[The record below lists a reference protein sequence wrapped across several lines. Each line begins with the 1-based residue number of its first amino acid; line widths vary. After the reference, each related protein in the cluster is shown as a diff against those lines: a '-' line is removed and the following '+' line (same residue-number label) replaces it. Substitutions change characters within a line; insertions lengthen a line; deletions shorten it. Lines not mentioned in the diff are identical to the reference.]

1 MLLLQSAN
9 IKIKIKQVKLKN
21 YNLMSLLN
29 LKTKINLLFCLCLF
43 IFPMVAYAQ
52 TIVSGTITD
61 EDGFP
66 LVGASVVLK
75 GTSKATIADVNGT
88 FNLSDVQP
96 GQVLVINYIGYESKE
111 VPVTNEKVYNVV
123 LNEVAYTIDDVVVTA
138 LGITRKSKALGY
150 AIAEVKGEDVS
161 AGREM
166 NAITSLSGKVAG
178 VDIST
183 TSAGPSGSTRVIIRG
198 NSQLSGSNLPLY
210 VVDGVPMDNTQLGSA
225 TNWGGYDFGDG
236 LSSLNSED
244 IESISVLK
252 GASAAALYG
261 SRASNGVILIT
272 TKSAKKGEGLGVE
285 VSLNVNAVSLNTT
298 LDDYQRVY
306 GQGRNGQLIL
316 DVTNA
321 SGSTQSAWGA
331 KLDPTLS
338 IPIYNGQSKPYSNV
352 NNNIF
357 SFFRTGLTTTNS
369 IALSK
374 NNEII
379 DFRFS
384 ISDMRNTDIVPKSD
398 MSRTSFM
405 FKGGAKLSDKIRID
419 ARVNYTYE
427 DVNNRPALSDSPNN
441 IGNALIGIAPNFDQS
456 WLSENYK
463 DEYGYYNQW
472 NGNDYRLNPY
482 WVLNEMTNVSTK
494 KRVMGH
500 VQFNYEFLPHLTFQA
515 KAGTDF
521 YNFKVTEFVAMS
533 TPLRMGG
540 EMTERRIAVSENN
553 YEAIIRFDKTFAE
566 ILNVSA
572 FVGGNIMRYES
583 DLLTNIGRDQVIPGI
598 ESISN
603 YTTHSIE
610 PALYR
615 KQINSLYGAVNL
627 AYKDFAFVDFTL
639 RNDWSSTLSKENR
652 SYLYP
657 SVSGSFVFSNYFNLE
672 GNVFSFGKFRASW
685 AKVGGDTDPYQ
696 LNLNYGL
703 REFTFQG
710 NSLGEISSTTIPLYE
725 LKPTSTYSYEFG
737 FDLRFFQNRV
747 ALDISYYNQ
756 STRDQILSLPIT
768 GTTGY
773 TSAMVNA
780 GEISNRGIEISLST
794 TPVKTKEFTW
804 NSIINLAK
812 NVNTVENLHPQV
824 KNYELAQARWAQVA
838 IYASEGEAYG
848 AIVGRK
854 FARDPNG
861 NVIFRNNGL
870 PAYTDDLHVLGNG
883 THDFTLGFNNRF
895 SYKGL
900 SLGLLFDM
908 KWGADIYSMTA
919 MQAHTNG
926 TSEETLDG
934 RKEWY
939 ESEELRRS
947 QNILPENWTP
957 TGGYIGKGVKNVG
970 TDDAPNY
977 VPNDVPVNPQSYW
990 ANIYENTPEPY
1001 IYDASYIKLRELTL
1015 SYQIPERLFKKL
1027 AVRDVSI
1034 SIFGRNLWTIYSNLK
1049 NIDPESNY
1057 NNGNGQGF
1065 EYGSLPS
1072 RRTYGFGLNFKF

>member
-1 MLLLQSAN
+1 MNYLKMKVHFLILPCLLL
-9 IKIKIKQVKLKN
+9 
-21 YNLMSLLN
+21 
-29 LKTKINLLFCLCLF
+29 
-43 IFPMVAYAQ
+43 FPMVANAQ
-52 TIVSGTITD
+52 TAISGTVID
-61 EDGFP
+61 KDGFP
-66 LVGASVVLK
+66 LAGASVVLK
-75 GTSKATIADVNGT
+75 GTSKATIADVNGL
-88 FNLSDVQP
+88 FNLSGVDP
-96 GQVLVINYIGYESKE
+96 GQVLVVNYIGYESKE
-111 VPVTNEKVYNVV
+111 VTVTNETVYKIT

-150 AIAEVKGEDVS
+150 AIAEVKGADVS
-161 AGREM
+161 AGRDP
-166 NAITSLSGKVAG
+166 NAISSLSGKVAG

-210 VVDGVPMDNTQLGSA
+210 VIDGVPMDNTQLGSA

-236 LSSLNSED
+236 LSALNSED

-252 GASAAALYG
+252 GASASALYG

-272 TKSAKKGEGLGVE
+272 TKSAKKGEGLGIE
-285 VSLNVNAVSLNTT
+285 VSLNVNAVSLNTV

-316 DVTNA
+316 DVTDA
-321 SGSTQSAWGA
+321 RGSTQSAWGA
-331 KLDPTLS
+331 KLDPNLS
-338 IPIYNGQSKPYSNV
+338 IPIYNGQVKPYSNV

-357 SFFRTGLTTTNS
+357 SFFRTGLTTTNTV
-369 IALSK
+369 ALSK
-374 NNEII
+374 TNDVI

-384 ISDMRNTDIVPKSD
+384 ISDMRNTDIVPESD

-405 FKGGAKLSDKIRID
+405 FKGGAKLSDKMHID
-419 ARVNYTYE
+419 ARVNYIYE
-427 DVNNRPALSDSPNN
+427 NVNNRPALSDSPNN

-482 WVLNEMTNVSTK
+482 WVLNEMTNISTK

-500 VQFNYEFLPHLTFQA
+500 VQFNYDFLPHFTFQA

-521 YNFKVTEFVAMS
+521 YDFKVTEFVAMS

-540 EMTERRIAVSENN
+540 EMMERRISVSESN

-566 ILNVSA
+566 ILNISA
-572 FVGGNIMRYES
+572 FAGGSIMRYES
-583 DLLTNIGRDQVIPGI
+583 DVLTNIGRDQVIPGI
-598 ESISN
+598 QSISN
-603 YTTHSIE
+603 YSTHAVE

-627 AYKDFAFVDFTL
+627 AYNDFAFVDFTL
-639 RNDWSSTLSKENR
+639 RNDWSSTLSPENR

-657 SVSGSFVFSNYFNLE
+657 SVSGSFIFSNCFHLE
-672 GNVFSFGKFRASW
+672 GAVFSFGKFRASW

-703 REFTFQG
+703 RSFTFQEH
-710 NSLGEISSTTIPLYE
+710 SLGEISSTTIPLYG

-737 FDLRFFQNRV
+737 LDLRFFQNKV

-756 STRDQILSLPIT
+756 STKDQILSLPIT

-780 GEISNRGIEISLST
+780 GEISNRGIELSLSV
-794 TPVKTKEFTW
+794 TPVKAKNFEW
-804 NSIINLAK
+804 NTTVNLAK
-812 NVNTVENLHPQV
+812 NVNKVESLHPQV
-824 KNYELAQARWAQVA
+824 KNYELAQARWAQAA

-861 NVIFRNNGL
+861 NVIFRNGL
-870 PAYTDDLHVLGNG
+870 PTYTSDLHVLGNG
-883 THDFTLGFNNRF
+883 NHDFTLGFYNRF
-895 SYKGL
+895 SYKGW
-900 SLGLLFDM
+900 SLGVLFDM

-919 MQAHTNG
+919 MQTHTNG
-926 TSEETLDG
+926 TSEETLEG
-934 RKEWY
+934 RREWY
-939 ESEELRRS
+939 ESEELRKS
-947 QNILPENWTP
+947 QNILPENWTA
-957 TGGYIGKGVKNVG
+957 TNGYIGKGVKNTG
-970 TDDAPNY
+970 TDENPNY

-990 ANIYENTPEPY
+990 ANIYENTPELY

-1015 SYQIPERLFKKL
+1015 SYQIPAKWLNKL
-1027 AVRDVSI
+1027 AVKDVSF
-1034 SIFGRNLWTIYSNLK
+1034 SLFTRNLWTIYSNLK
-1049 NIDPESNY
+1049 NVDPESNY

>member
-1 MLLLQSAN
+1 MRLAN
-9 IKIKIKQVKLKN
+9 R
-21 YNLMSLLN
+21 
-29 LKTKINLLFCLCLF
+29 LCLILMMF
-43 IFPMVAYAQ
+43 AASNFVWAQ
-52 TIVSGTITD
+52 RVQVSGVVTGA
-61 EDGFP
+61 EDGNVVP
-66 LVGASVVLK
+66 GVSVVVK
-75 GTSKATIADVNGT
+75 GANTNTVTDDKGQYSIAVASDATLVFSFLGMKTQEIAIAGRS
-88 FNLSDVQP
+88 L
-96 GQVLVINYIGYESKE
+96 I
-111 VPVTNEKVYNVV
+111 NVV
-123 LNEVAYTIDDVVVTA
+123 MEYDAMELNEVVVTA
-138 LGITRKSKALGY
+138 LGIKRATKALSY
-150 AIAEVKGEDVS
+150 AVQEVRGEEIS

-166 NAITSLSGKVAG
+166 NVITALSGKVAG

-210 VVDGVPMDNTQLGSA
+210 VVDGIPMDNTQLGSA

-244 IESISVLK
+244 IESVSILK
-252 GASAAALYG
+252 GASASALYG

-285 VSLNVNAVSLNTT
+285 VSLNVNAVTLNTG
-298 LDDYQRVY
+298 LDDYQRIY

-316 DVTNA
+316 DVTDA
-321 SGSTQSAWGA
+321 RGSTQSAWGA
-331 KLDPTLS
+331 KLDPNLS
-338 IPIYNGQSKPYSNV
+338 IPIYNGQTKPYSNV
-352 NNNIF
+352 NNNLF

-374 NNEII
+374 NNDVI

-384 ISDMRNTDIVPKSD
+384 VSDMRNTDIVPESD

-405 FKGGAKLSDKIRID
+405 FKGGAKLGAKMRIE

-427 DVNNRPALSDSPNN
+427 KVNNRPALSDSPNN
-441 IGNALIGIAPNFDQS
+441 IGNALVGIAPNFDQR

-482 WVLNEMTNVSTK
+482 WVLNEMSNISTK

-500 VQFNYEFLPHLTFQA
+500 FQFNYNFLPDFTLQV

-521 YNFKVTEFVAMS
+521 FDFKVIEFVSMS

-540 EMTERRIAVSENN
+540 EMTERRVSVSENN
-553 YEAIIRFDKTFAE
+553 YEAIIKFDKTFAE
-566 ILNVSA
+566 VFNVSA
-572 FVGGNIMRYES
+572 FAGGNIMRYKS
-583 DLLTNIGRDQVIPGI
+583 DMLTNTGRNQVIPGI
-598 ESISN
+598 ISISN
-603 YTTHSIE
+603 YTNYTPE
-610 PALYR
+610 PGLFQR
-615 KQINSLYGAVNL
+615 QVNSLYGAVYL
-627 AYKDFAFVDFTL
+627 AYKDFLFADFTL
-639 RNDWSSTLSKENR
+639 RNDWSSTLSPENR

-657 SVSGSFVFSNYFNLE
+657 SVSGSFIFSNFFNIE
-672 GNVFSFGKFRASW
+672 NNIFSFGKFRASW

-696 LNLNYGL
+696 LDLTYGL
-703 REFTFQG
+703 RSFTFG
-710 NSLGEISSTTIPLYE
+710 GHSLGEISSTTIPNRE

-737 FDLRFFQNRV
+737 LDLRFFQGRIN
-747 ALDISYYNQ
+747 LDMSYYNQ
-756 STRDQILSLPIT
+756 STKDQILSLPIT

-780 GEISNRGIEISLST
+780 GEISNWGIELSLST
-794 TPVKTKEFTW
+794 TPIKTKGFVW
-804 NSIINLAK
+804 NSTVNLAK
-812 NVNTVENLHPQV
+812 NVNKVASLHPQV
-824 KNYELAQARWAQVA
+824 KNYELAQARWAQAA

-861 NVIFRNNGL
+861 NVIFRNGL
-870 PAYTDDLHVLGNG
+870 PAYTSDLHVLGNG
-883 THDFTLGFNNRF
+883 NHDFTLGFSNSF
-895 SYKGL
+895 SYKGF
-900 SLGLLFDM
+900 SLGILFDM

-919 MQAHTNG
+919 LFSHLNG
-926 TSEETLDG
+926 TSEETLEG

-939 ESEELRRS
+939 ESEELRKS

-957 TGGYIGKGVKNVG
+957 TGGYVGKGVKNIG

-1015 SYQIPERLFKKL
+1015 SYQIPDKLLKKL

-1034 SIFGRNLWTIYSNLK
+1034 SIFARNLWTIYSNLK

-1072 RRTYGFGLNFKF
+1072 RRTYGIGLNFKF